1 VASLLTRVNHGAK
14 KLLIA
19 SGLPPSHF
27 IDSFSQLLKL
37 NAYVRSENLPQLTTF
52 ADREELHAHVLT
64 QVLHNLPVDY
74 LEFGVYQGESI
85 KMWSGMSRAPES
97 RFFGF
102 DSFEGLPEVWR
113 QGTSSLAA
121 GHFSTNGQIP
131 QFDDPRVQF
140 LKGWFQNTLE
150 DFAQKFQPRNR
161 LVLHLDADLYS
172 STLFVLA
179 VMNRFMVPGTVLIF
193 DEFSRVSGEYKAL
206 TDYAASFLKKFRP
219 LACSGALYEQVAFEV
234 I

>member
-1 VASLLTRVNHGAK
+1 MASLLTRVNHGAK
-14 KLLIA
+14 KLLMA

-52 ADREELHAHVLT
+52 ADRSELHAYVLA
-64 QVLHNLPVDY
+64 QVLHNVPVDY

-85 KMWSGMSRAPES
+85 KMWSGMSHAPES

-121 GHFSTNGQIP
+121 GHFSTDGQTP

-140 LKGWFQNTLE
+140 IKGWFQNTLE

-172 STLFVLA
+172 STLFVLV

-193 DEFSRVSGEYKAL
+193 DEFSRVSGEFKAL
-206 TDYAASFLKKFRP
+206 ADYATSFLKKFRP
-219 LACSGALYEQVAFEV
+219 LACSGGLYEQVAFEV